1 MEAGYSPQSA
11 SAWGNKLGGTDLD
24 SLNDRYEKGQAM
36 RSHMAGGDRSH
47 FSLPGIDQL
56 APDLKRIID
65 ESLFGSVWTRPGLTS
80 QQRCVCTM
88 SALMAL
94 GQLPLLRRH
103 IERSI
108 NLGLAPDQ
116 VVEVFIQLTFYVGV
130 PAVETAL
137 RITKEVFDDWGIQF
151 TPTQVYDSQQTADEL
166 YQAGVAAHEQHMGDI
181 TVYQTDDPDSPEMQV
196 DRLINEYHWGAIYT
210 RPHLDDKARAM
221 CGLSSMTVLGRYDRQ
236 LRRRI
241 EGALRVG
248 MTPDEIME
256 VFIQIMLYGGYFN
269 TRTAMQVARSVF
281 VEQGIGK
288 QAGR

>member
-1 MEAGYSPQSA
+1 MS
-11 SAWGNKLGGTDLD
+11 T
-24 SLNDRYEKGQAM
+24 LNERYKQGQDM
-36 RSHMAGGDRSH
+36 RSLMAGGDRSH

-65 ESLFGSVWTRPGLTS
+65 ESLFGSIWTRRGLTP

-103 IERSI
+103 VERSL
-108 NLGLAPDQ
+108 NLGMTPDQ

-130 PAVETAL
+130 PSVETAL

-151 TPTQVYDSQQTADEL
+151 TPTQVYDSNQSVDDL
-166 YQAGVAAHEQHMGDI
+166 YETGVAAHERHMGDI
-181 TVYQTDDPDSPEMQV
+181 TVYHTQDPDSPEMQV
-196 DRLINEYHWGAIYT
+196 DKLINEYHWGAIYT
-210 RPHLDDKARAM
+210 RPHLDDKDRTICALA
-221 CGLSSMTVLGRYDRQ
+221 SMTVLGRYDRQ

-241 EGALRVG
+241 EGALLIG

-256 VFIQIMLYGGYFN
+256 VFIQTMLYGGYFN

-281 VEQGIGK
+281 IEKGLSKG
-288 QAGR
+288 ASR